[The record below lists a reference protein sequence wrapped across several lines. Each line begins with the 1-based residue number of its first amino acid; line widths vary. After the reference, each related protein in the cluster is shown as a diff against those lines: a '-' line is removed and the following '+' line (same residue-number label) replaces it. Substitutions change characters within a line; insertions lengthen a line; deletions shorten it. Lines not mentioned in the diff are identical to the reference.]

1 MRNNDSRIDRW
12 NERYASDEMVWSIT
26 PTNALVEEIG
36 HLSPGK
42 ALDLGCG
49 EGRNA
54 IWLARLGWNVTA
66 VDFAENGLARG
77 RQLSAQ
83 DNLEIRWICEDVTR
97 LQPQAKAFDLVIMI
111 FLQVPEPDRQLIIQN
126 SIQSLVTGGHFVYIG
141 HDVTNIEKGIGGP
154 QDPAVLCTP
163 EDVAADL
170 PGFQI
175 SRAEVVT
182 REYEPGHGGPE
193 LNTALDALIHG
204 IKL

>member
-163 EDVAADL
+163 EDVTADL